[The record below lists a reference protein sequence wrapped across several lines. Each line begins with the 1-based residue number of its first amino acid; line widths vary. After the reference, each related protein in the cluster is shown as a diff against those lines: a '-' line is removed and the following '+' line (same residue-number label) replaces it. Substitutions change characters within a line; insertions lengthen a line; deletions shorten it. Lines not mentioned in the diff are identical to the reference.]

1 MSDIKTLD
9 YLMLIFI
16 VGVLVLI
23 LNLLMYKRL
32 NPTKKAEEPV
42 EEEEDVEGYDNKKV
56 GGLFEGM
63 EGEGKVEEKQEDE
76 EEDDEGEAQLFCG
89 GEFCTKKVEG
99 FSSKKTI
106 RDALKSSF

>member
-32 NPTKKAEEPV
+32 HPSKST
-42 EEEEDVEGYDNKKV
+42 EEEEVEVEGYNNKEI

-63 EGEGKVEEKQEDE
+63 EGEGKKEEEESEEDE
-76 EEDDEGEAQLFCG
+76 SEAQLFCS

-99 FSSKKTI
+99 FSAKKTI
-106 RDALKSSF
+106 ENALKSVF

>member
-32 NPTKKAEEPV
+32 NPSKKAEEPV
-42 EEEEDVEGYDNKKV
+42 EEEAEDVEGYDNKKI

-63 EGEGKVEEKQEDE
+63 EGEGKEEEKPE
-76 EEDDEGEAQLFCG
+76 EEEDEGEAQLFCS

-99 FSSKKTI
+99 FSFKKTI

>member
-32 NPTKKAEEPV
+32 YPSKKAEEAV
-42 EEEEDVEGYDNKKV
+42 EEEDVEGYDNKKI

-63 EGEGKVEEKQEDE
+63 EGEGKVEEKPE
-76 EEDDEGEAQLFCG
+76 EEEEDEGEAQLFCG

>member
-32 NPTKKAEEPV
+32 YPSKKAEAV
-42 EEEEDVEGYDNKKV
+42 EEEAEDVEGYDNKKI

-63 EGEGKVEEKQEDE
+63 EGEGKVEEKPE
-76 EEDDEGEAQLFCG
+76 EEEEDEGEAQLFCG